1 MSEELIQR
9 NLIEAPEKMGDWN
22 FYNIGATTLK
32 ALKGAKIIPDK
43 DYEAYEGKKPDALIV
58 KKPII
63 IAAIE
68 YKTPQELRTEKQ
80 IAKAIAQEIGTAQ
93 ILQAKVYIVTDG
105 KKTFL
110 INPATGQEILQE
122 DGSRITLNFDKSSTE
137 CITLINKIRASIN
150 ATNNQIKAAASVDPL
165 PLAEKVWQDLW
176 AVSGA
181 TPENCLYTFVEIFI
195 FKYLSD
201 LGVLKGMYSFYD
213 LLGKYSGNNEN
224 EVLEYYASTVRVK
237 IKALFPG
244 NPKDKTTIINGTI
257 FVSKDDKAVSGYAT
271 VFHKILKRFN
281 DFGTLENIDYDFKS
295 KLFETFLKE
304 SISKKNWGQYF
315 TPLKVVRA
323 IVNMIDIAPG
333 MKICDPACGVGK
345 FLLEPI
351 LHDLHRFYKVEDGE
365 LKPQITLSGFDK
377 GFDKDEQKTII
388 LAKANMLIY
397 MSGLLREHPEMT
409 DKFAKLFNDTFLLQT
424 NSILGTLAKPV
435 HDQYDLI
442 LTNPPYVMSG
452 SSNLKEEISKDDTL
466 KKYFSVSA
474 MGIEGL
480 FMEWI
485 IRALKPNG
493 KAFIVVP
500 DGIMNRSNDKKLRDF
515 ILEQCEIDAV
525 ISLPLNTFFTTNK
538 KTYIL
543 ALTKKAPVMV
553 DGVPTLQRQ
562 TSPVFTYL
570 CSEIGET
577 RDVYRFDIDQNDLQV
592 ASDLFNMFKGAK
604 TSFANTLNMI
614 GDKRCKISSIDD
626 FYNGT
631 HWCVERWWNHEERQ
645 ALGIEEE
652 SKIIGVNDFRVLLA
666 DTINTL
672 SELDEPLAEVE
683 KKNDEDLQFLEIP
696 ITQVFDIVRGDGKY
710 TRSYVHEHTGEY
722 PLYSGNTF
730 GPFAQIDSYD
740 YNVPALTWA
749 IDGLA
754 GYMMIHRSPFS
765 ATNHRG
771 ILLLK
776 DTNIDLEYAKYTL
789 EPIFR
794 ELKKG
799 RQGDNGENEYTSLP
813 PFMIQSVKFAVP
825 VDHNG
830 EPWLEK
836 QKEIAAGYVT
846 LEQTKE
852 TVVEQIAN
860 LSQVSIVPNCDE
872 YAIEYLPLSEL
883 FDTIKGKSKYTK
895 KYGNLHSGP
904 YPVYSA
910 SSQGTLTHLDT
921 YDYDGRYM
929 TWSTNGFAGT
939 ILILDGK
946 FSINGDRGILVP
958 KNGRQDLD
966 FDYMKF
972 TLEPI
977 FRELAKGRKG
987 DNGEDEFTKLYPSML
1002 NDIMVP
1008 IPVDGEGN
1016 ISLSLQKEIAQK
1028 FISVQNSQKEI
1039 IEKLD
1044 ALISK
1049 KISIKSKG
1057 SAHFIL
1063 SASFL
1068 LALFLLCPMVCLWP
1082 GLSPHIVGIFKQFRQ
1097 AQYPHK
1103 R

>member
-1 MSEELIQR
+1 
-9 NLIEAPEKMGDWN
+9 
-22 FYNIGATTLK
+22 
-32 ALKGAKIIPDK
+32 
-43 DYEAYEGKKPDALIV
+43 
-58 KKPII
+58 
-63 IAAIE
+63 
-68 YKTPQELRTEKQ
+68 
-80 IAKAIAQEIGTAQ
+80 
-93 ILQAKVYIVTDG
+93 
-105 KKTFL
+105 
-110 INPATGQEILQE
+110 
-122 DGSRITLNFDKSSTE
+122 
-137 CITLINKIRASIN
+137 
-150 ATNNQIKAAASVDPL
+150 
-165 PLAEKVWQDLW
+165 
-176 AVSGA
+176 
-181 TPENCLYTFVEIFI
+181 
-195 FKYLSD
+195 
-201 LGVLKGMYSFYD
+201 
-213 LLGKYSGNNEN
+213 
-224 EVLEYYASTVRVK
+224 
-237 IKALFPG
+237 
-244 NPKDKTTIINGTI
+244 
-257 FVSKDDKAVSGYAT
+257 
-271 VFHKILKRFN
+271 
-281 DFGTLENIDYDFKS
+281 
-295 KLFETFLKE
+295 
-304 SISKKNWGQYF
+304 
-315 TPLKVVRA
+315 
-323 IVNMIDIAPG
+323 MIDITPG

-365 LKPQITLSGFDK
+365 LKPQIMLSGFDK

-452 SSNLKEEISKDDTL
+452 SSNLKEEISKDDAL

-614 GDKRCKISSIDD
+614 GDRRCKISSIDN

-652 SKIIGVNDFRVLLA
+652 SKTIGVNDFRVLLA

-683 KKNDEDLQFLEIP
+683 KKNDEGLQFLEIP
-696 ITQVFDIVRGDGKY
+696 IAQVFDIVRGDGKY
-710 TRSYVHEHTGEY
+710 TRSYVHEHTGEH

-825 VDHNG
+825 VDHDG

-836 QKEIAAGYVT
+836 QKEIATGYVT

-860 LSQVSIVPNCDE
+860 LSQVSVVPNCDE

-921 YDYDGRYM
+921 YDYDGHYM

-939 ILILDGK
+939 ILILNGK

-1002 NDIMVP
+1002 SDIMVP
-1008 IPVDGEGN
+1008 IPVDGKGN
-1016 ISLSLQKEIAQK
+1016 ISLLLQKEIAQK

-1049 KISIKSKG
+1049 KIS
-1057 SAHFIL
+1057 
-1063 SASFL
+1063 
-1068 LALFLLCPMVCLWP
+1068 M
-1082 GLSPHIVGIFKQFRQ
+1082 
-1097 AQYPHK
+1097 
-1103 R
+1103 

>member
-1 MSEELIQR
+1 
-9 NLIEAPEKMGDWN
+9 
-22 FYNIGATTLK
+22 
-32 ALKGAKIIPDK
+32 
-43 DYEAYEGKKPDALIV
+43 
-58 KKPII
+58 
-63 IAAIE
+63 
-68 YKTPQELRTEKQ
+68 
-80 IAKAIAQEIGTAQ
+80 
-93 ILQAKVYIVTDG
+93 
-105 KKTFL
+105 
-110 INPATGQEILQE
+110 
-122 DGSRITLNFDKSSTE
+122 
-137 CITLINKIRASIN
+137 
-150 ATNNQIKAAASVDPL
+150 
-165 PLAEKVWQDLW
+165 
-176 AVSGA
+176 
-181 TPENCLYTFVEIFI
+181 
-195 FKYLSD
+195 
-201 LGVLKGMYSFYD
+201 
-213 LLGKYSGNNEN
+213 
-224 EVLEYYASTVRVK
+224 
-237 IKALFPG
+237 
-244 NPKDKTTIINGTI
+244 
-257 FVSKDDKAVSGYAT
+257 
-271 VFHKILKRFN
+271 
-281 DFGTLENIDYDFKS
+281 
-295 KLFETFLKE
+295 
-304 SISKKNWGQYF
+304 
-315 TPLKVVRA
+315 
-323 IVNMIDIAPG
+323 MIDITPG

-409 DKFAKLFNDTFLLQT
+409 DKFAILFNDTFLLQT

-614 GDKRCKISSIDD
+614 GDKRCKILSIDD

-652 SKIIGVNDFRVLLA
+652 SKTIGVNDFRVLLA

-683 KKNDEDLQFLEIP
+683 KKNDEGLQFLEIP

-872 YAIEYLPLSEL
+872 YAIEYLPLSDL

-1002 NDIMVP
+1002 SDIMVP
-1008 IPVDGEGN
+1008 IPVDGKGN

-1044 ALISK
+1044 ILISK
-1049 KISIKSKG
+1049 KISI
-1057 SAHFIL
+1057 
-1063 SASFL
+1063 
-1068 LALFLLCPMVCLWP
+1068 
-1082 GLSPHIVGIFKQFRQ
+1082 
-1097 AQYPHK
+1097 
-1103 R
+1103 

>member
-1 MSEELIQR
+1 
-9 NLIEAPEKMGDWN
+9 
-22 FYNIGATTLK
+22 
-32 ALKGAKIIPDK
+32 
-43 DYEAYEGKKPDALIV
+43 
-58 KKPII
+58 
-63 IAAIE
+63 
-68 YKTPQELRTEKQ
+68 
-80 IAKAIAQEIGTAQ
+80 
-93 ILQAKVYIVTDG
+93 
-105 KKTFL
+105 
-110 INPATGQEILQE
+110 
-122 DGSRITLNFDKSSTE
+122 
-137 CITLINKIRASIN
+137 
-150 ATNNQIKAAASVDPL
+150 
-165 PLAEKVWQDLW
+165 
-176 AVSGA
+176 
-181 TPENCLYTFVEIFI
+181 
-195 FKYLSD
+195 
-201 LGVLKGMYSFYD
+201 
-213 LLGKYSGNNEN
+213 
-224 EVLEYYASTVRVK
+224 
-237 IKALFPG
+237 
-244 NPKDKTTIINGTI
+244 
-257 FVSKDDKAVSGYAT
+257 
-271 VFHKILKRFN
+271 
-281 DFGTLENIDYDFKS
+281 
-295 KLFETFLKE
+295 
-304 SISKKNWGQYF
+304 
-315 TPLKVVRA
+315 
-323 IVNMIDIAPG
+323 
-333 MKICDPACGVGK
+333 
-345 FLLEPI
+345 
-351 LHDLHRFYKVEDGE
+351 
-365 LKPQITLSGFDK
+365 
-377 GFDKDEQKTII
+377 
-388 LAKANMLIY
+388 
-397 MSGLLREHPEMT
+397 
-409 DKFAKLFNDTFLLQT
+409 
-424 NSILGTLAKPV
+424 
-435 HDQYDLI
+435 
-442 LTNPPYVMSG
+442 MSG
-452 SSNLKEEISKDDTL
+452 SSNLKEEISKDDAL

-553 DGVPTLQRQ
+553 DVVPTLQRQ

-604 TSFANTLNMI
+604 MSFANTLNMI
-614 GDKRCKISSIDD
+614 DDRRCKISSIDD

-652 SKIIGVNDFRVLLA
+652 SKTIGVNDFRVLLA

-683 KKNDEDLQFLEIP
+683 KKNDEGLQFLEIP

-710 TRSYVHEHTGEY
+710 TRSYVHEHTGEN

-825 VDHNG
+825 VDHDG

-860 LSQVSIVPNCDE
+860 LSQVSVVPNCDE

-939 ILILDGK
+939 ILILNGK

-1002 NDIMVP
+1002 SDIMVP
-1008 IPVDGEGN
+1008 IPVDGKGN
-1016 ISLSLQKEIAQK
+1016 ISLLLQKEIAQK

-1049 KISIKSKG
+1049 KIS
-1057 SAHFIL
+1057 
-1063 SASFL
+1063 
-1068 LALFLLCPMVCLWP
+1068 M
-1082 GLSPHIVGIFKQFRQ
+1082 
-1097 AQYPHK
+1097 
-1103 R
+1103 

>member
-1 MSEELIQR
+1 
-9 NLIEAPEKMGDWN
+9 
-22 FYNIGATTLK
+22 
-32 ALKGAKIIPDK
+32 
-43 DYEAYEGKKPDALIV
+43 
-58 KKPII
+58 
-63 IAAIE
+63 
-68 YKTPQELRTEKQ
+68 
-80 IAKAIAQEIGTAQ
+80 
-93 ILQAKVYIVTDG
+93 
-105 KKTFL
+105 
-110 INPATGQEILQE
+110 
-122 DGSRITLNFDKSSTE
+122 
-137 CITLINKIRASIN
+137 
-150 ATNNQIKAAASVDPL
+150 
-165 PLAEKVWQDLW
+165 
-176 AVSGA
+176 
-181 TPENCLYTFVEIFI
+181 
-195 FKYLSD
+195 
-201 LGVLKGMYSFYD
+201 
-213 LLGKYSGNNEN
+213 
-224 EVLEYYASTVRVK
+224 
-237 IKALFPG
+237 
-244 NPKDKTTIINGTI
+244 
-257 FVSKDDKAVSGYAT
+257 
-271 VFHKILKRFN
+271 
-281 DFGTLENIDYDFKS
+281 
-295 KLFETFLKE
+295 
-304 SISKKNWGQYF
+304 
-315 TPLKVVRA
+315 
-323 IVNMIDIAPG
+323 
-333 MKICDPACGVGK
+333 
-345 FLLEPI
+345 
-351 LHDLHRFYKVEDGE
+351 
-365 LKPQITLSGFDK
+365 
-377 GFDKDEQKTII
+377 
-388 LAKANMLIY
+388 
-397 MSGLLREHPEMT
+397 
-409 DKFAKLFNDTFLLQT
+409 
-424 NSILGTLAKPV
+424 
-435 HDQYDLI
+435 
-442 LTNPPYVMSG
+442 
-452 SSNLKEEISKDDTL
+452 
-466 KKYFSVSA
+466 

-562 TSPVFTYL
+562 ISPVFTYL

-577 RDVYRFDIDQNDLQV
+577 RDVYRFDINQNDLQV

-614 GDKRCKISSIDD
+614 GDRRCKISSIDD

-652 SKIIGVNDFRVLLA
+652 SKTIGVNDFRVLLA

-683 KKNDEDLQFLEIP
+683 KKNDEGLQFLEIP

-710 TRSYVHEHTGEY
+710 TRSYVHEHTGEH

-813 PFMIQSVKFAVP
+813 PFMIQSVKFAIP
-825 VDHNG
+825 VDHDG

-860 LSQVSIVPNCDE
+860 LSQVSVVPNCDE

-939 ILILDGK
+939 ILILNGK

-1002 NDIMVP
+1002 SDIMVP
-1008 IPVDGEGN
+1008 IPVDGKGN
-1016 ISLSLQKEIAQK
+1016 ISLLLQKEIAQK

-1049 KISIKSKG
+1049 KIS
-1057 SAHFIL
+1057 
-1063 SASFL
+1063 
-1068 LALFLLCPMVCLWP
+1068 M
-1082 GLSPHIVGIFKQFRQ
+1082 
-1097 AQYPHK
+1097 
-1103 R
+1103 

>member
-1 MSEELIQR
+1 M
-9 NLIEAPEKMGDWN
+9 
-22 FYNIGATTLK
+22 F
-32 ALKGAKIIPDK
+32 
-43 DYEAYEGKKPDALIV
+43 IV
-58 KKPII
+58 
-63 IAAIE
+63 
-68 YKTPQELRTEKQ
+68 Q
-80 IAKAIAQEIGTAQ
+80 
-93 ILQAKVYIVTDG
+93 
-105 KKTFL
+105 
-110 INPATGQEILQE
+110 
-122 DGSRITLNFDKSSTE
+122 TE
-137 CITLINKIRASIN
+137 CK
-150 ATNNQIKAAASVDPL
+150 ATYR
-165 PLAEKVWQDLW
+165 
-176 AVSGA
+176 G
-181 TPENCLYTFVEIFI
+181 
-195 FKYLSD
+195 
-201 LGVLKGMYSFYD
+201 
-213 LLGKYSGNNEN
+213 

-323 IVNMIDIAPG
+323 IVNMIDITPG

-409 DKFAKLFNDTFLLQT
+409 DKFAILFNDTFLLQT

-435 HDQYDLI
+435 HEQYDLI

-614 GDKRCKISSIDD
+614 GDRRCKISSIDD

-652 SKIIGVNDFRVLLA
+652 SKTIGVNDFRVLLA

-683 KKNDEDLQFLEIP
+683 KKNDEGLQFLEIP

-825 VDHNG
+825 VDHDG

-1002 NDIMVP
+1002 SNIMVP
-1008 IPVDGEGN
+1008 IPVDGKGN
-1016 ISLSLQKEIAQK
+1016 ISLLLQKEIAQK

-1049 KISIKSKG
+1049 KISI
-1057 SAHFIL
+1057 
-1063 SASFL
+1063 
-1068 LALFLLCPMVCLWP
+1068 
-1082 GLSPHIVGIFKQFRQ
+1082 
-1097 AQYPHK
+1097 
-1103 R
+1103 

>member
-105 KKTFL
+105 KKTFW

-323 IVNMIDIAPG
+323 IVNMIDITPG

-424 NSILGTLAKPV
+424 NSILGSLAKPV

-452 SSNLKEEISKDDTL
+452 SSNLKEEIFKDDTL

-543 ALTKKAPVMV
+543 ALTKKVPVMV
-553 DGVPTLQRQ
+553 DGVSTLQRQ

-614 GDKRCKISSIDD
+614 GDQRCKISSIDD

-631 HWCVERWWNHEERQ
+631 HWCVERWWTHEERQ

-652 SKIIGVNDFRVLLA
+652 SKTIGVNDFRVLLA

-683 KKNDEDLQFLEIP
+683 KKNDEGLQFLEIP

-730 GPFAQIDSYD
+730 GPFAKIDSYD

-789 EPIFR
+789 EAIFR

-813 PFMIQSVKFAVP
+813 PFMIQSVKFVVP

-860 LSQVSIVPNCDE
+860 LSQFSIVPNCDE

-1002 NDIMVP
+1002 SDIMVP
-1008 IPVDGEGN
+1008 IPVDGKGN

-1049 KISIKSKG
+1049 KISI
-1057 SAHFIL
+1057 
-1063 SASFL
+1063 
-1068 LALFLLCPMVCLWP
+1068 
-1082 GLSPHIVGIFKQFRQ
+1082 
-1097 AQYPHK
+1097 
-1103 R
+1103 

>member
-1 MSEELIQR
+1 
-9 NLIEAPEKMGDWN
+9 
-22 FYNIGATTLK
+22 
-32 ALKGAKIIPDK
+32 
-43 DYEAYEGKKPDALIV
+43 
-58 KKPII
+58 
-63 IAAIE
+63 
-68 YKTPQELRTEKQ
+68 
-80 IAKAIAQEIGTAQ
+80 
-93 ILQAKVYIVTDG
+93 
-105 KKTFL
+105 
-110 INPATGQEILQE
+110 
-122 DGSRITLNFDKSSTE
+122 
-137 CITLINKIRASIN
+137 
-150 ATNNQIKAAASVDPL
+150 
-165 PLAEKVWQDLW
+165 
-176 AVSGA
+176 
-181 TPENCLYTFVEIFI
+181 
-195 FKYLSD
+195 
-201 LGVLKGMYSFYD
+201 
-213 LLGKYSGNNEN
+213 
-224 EVLEYYASTVRVK
+224 
-237 IKALFPG
+237 
-244 NPKDKTTIINGTI
+244 
-257 FVSKDDKAVSGYAT
+257 
-271 VFHKILKRFN
+271 
-281 DFGTLENIDYDFKS
+281 
-295 KLFETFLKE
+295 
-304 SISKKNWGQYF
+304 
-315 TPLKVVRA
+315 
-323 IVNMIDIAPG
+323 
-333 MKICDPACGVGK
+333 
-345 FLLEPI
+345 
-351 LHDLHRFYKVEDGE
+351 
-365 LKPQITLSGFDK
+365 
-377 GFDKDEQKTII
+377 
-388 LAKANMLIY
+388 
-397 MSGLLREHPEMT
+397 
-409 DKFAKLFNDTFLLQT
+409 
-424 NSILGTLAKPV
+424 
-435 HDQYDLI
+435 
-442 LTNPPYVMSG
+442 MSG
-452 SSNLKEEISKDDTL
+452 SSNLKEEISKDDAL

-562 TSPVFTYL
+562 ISPVFTYL

-577 RDVYRFDIDQNDLQV
+577 RDVYRFDINQNDLQV

-614 GDKRCKISSIDD
+614 GDRRCKISSIDD

-652 SKIIGVNDFRVLLA
+652 SKTIGVNDFRVLLA

-683 KKNDEDLQFLEIP
+683 KKNDEGLQFLEIP

-710 TRSYVHEHTGEY
+710 TRSYVHEHTGEH

-860 LSQVSIVPNCDE
+860 LSQVSVVPNCDE

-939 ILILDGK
+939 ILILNGK

-1002 NDIMVP
+1002 SDIMVP
-1008 IPVDGEGN
+1008 IPVDGKGN
-1016 ISLSLQKEIAQK
+1016 ISLLLQKEIAQK

-1049 KISIKSKG
+1049 KIS
-1057 SAHFIL
+1057 
-1063 SASFL
+1063 
-1068 LALFLLCPMVCLWP
+1068 M
-1082 GLSPHIVGIFKQFRQ
+1082 
-1097 AQYPHK
+1097 
-1103 R
+1103 

>member
-1 MSEELIQR
+1 
-9 NLIEAPEKMGDWN
+9 
-22 FYNIGATTLK
+22 
-32 ALKGAKIIPDK
+32 
-43 DYEAYEGKKPDALIV
+43 
-58 KKPII
+58 
-63 IAAIE
+63 
-68 YKTPQELRTEKQ
+68 
-80 IAKAIAQEIGTAQ
+80 
-93 ILQAKVYIVTDG
+93 
-105 KKTFL
+105 
-110 INPATGQEILQE
+110 
-122 DGSRITLNFDKSSTE
+122 
-137 CITLINKIRASIN
+137 
-150 ATNNQIKAAASVDPL
+150 
-165 PLAEKVWQDLW
+165 
-176 AVSGA
+176 
-181 TPENCLYTFVEIFI
+181 
-195 FKYLSD
+195 
-201 LGVLKGMYSFYD
+201 
-213 LLGKYSGNNEN
+213 
-224 EVLEYYASTVRVK
+224 
-237 IKALFPG
+237 
-244 NPKDKTTIINGTI
+244 
-257 FVSKDDKAVSGYAT
+257 
-271 VFHKILKRFN
+271 
-281 DFGTLENIDYDFKS
+281 
-295 KLFETFLKE
+295 
-304 SISKKNWGQYF
+304 
-315 TPLKVVRA
+315 
-323 IVNMIDIAPG
+323 
-333 MKICDPACGVGK
+333 
-345 FLLEPI
+345 
-351 LHDLHRFYKVEDGE
+351 
-365 LKPQITLSGFDK
+365 
-377 GFDKDEQKTII
+377 
-388 LAKANMLIY
+388 
-397 MSGLLREHPEMT
+397 
-409 DKFAKLFNDTFLLQT
+409 
-424 NSILGTLAKPV
+424 
-435 HDQYDLI
+435 
-442 LTNPPYVMSG
+442 
-452 SSNLKEEISKDDTL
+452 
-466 KKYFSVSA
+466 
-474 MGIEGL
+474 
-480 FMEWI
+480 
-485 IRALKPNG
+485 
-493 KAFIVVP
+493 
-500 DGIMNRSNDKKLRDF
+500 MNRSNDKKLRDF

-614 GDKRCKISSIDD
+614 GDRRCKISSIDD

-652 SKIIGVNDFRVLLA
+652 SKTIGVNDFRVLLA

-683 KKNDEDLQFLEIP
+683 KKNDEGLQFLEIP

-825 VDHNG
+825 VDHDG

-1002 NDIMVP
+1002 SNIMVP
-1008 IPVDGEGN
+1008 IPVDGKGN
-1016 ISLSLQKEIAQK
+1016 ISLLLQKEIAQK

-1049 KISIKSKG
+1049 KISI
-1057 SAHFIL
+1057 
-1063 SASFL
+1063 
-1068 LALFLLCPMVCLWP
+1068 
-1082 GLSPHIVGIFKQFRQ
+1082 
-1097 AQYPHK
+1097 
-1103 R
+1103 

>member
-1 MSEELIQR
+1 MCGRTAVPEE
-9 NLIEAPEKMGDWN
+9 PKSPG
-22 FYNIGATTLK
+22 
-32 ALKGAKIIPDK
+32 
-43 DYEAYEGKKPDALIV
+43 
-58 KKPII
+58 
-63 IAAIE
+63 
-68 YKTPQELRTEKQ
+68 
-80 IAKAIAQEIGTAQ
+80 
-93 ILQAKVYIVTDG
+93 IL
-105 KKTFL
+105 
-110 INPATGQEILQE
+110 N
-122 DGSRITLNFDKSSTE
+122 
-137 CITLINKIRASIN
+137 
-150 ATNNQIKAAASVDPL
+150 
-165 PLAEKVWQDLW
+165 
-176 AVSGA
+176 
-181 TPENCLYTFVEIFI
+181 
-195 FKYLSD
+195 
-201 LGVLKGMYSFYD
+201 
-213 LLGKYSGNNEN
+213 
-224 EVLEYYASTVRVK
+224 
-237 IKALFPG
+237 
-244 NPKDKTTIINGTI
+244 
-257 FVSKDDKAVSGYAT
+257 
-271 VFHKILKRFN
+271 
-281 DFGTLENIDYDFKS
+281 
-295 KLFETFLKE
+295 
-304 SISKKNWGQYF
+304 
-315 TPLKVVRA
+315 
-323 IVNMIDIAPG
+323 
-333 MKICDPACGVGK
+333 
-345 FLLEPI
+345 
-351 LHDLHRFYKVEDGE
+351 
-365 LKPQITLSGFDK
+365 
-377 GFDKDEQKTII
+377 
-388 LAKANMLIY
+388 
-397 MSGLLREHPEMT
+397 
-409 DKFAKLFNDTFLLQT
+409 
-424 NSILGTLAKPV
+424 
-435 HDQYDLI
+435 
-442 LTNPPYVMSG
+442 
-452 SSNLKEEISKDDTL
+452 
-466 KKYFSVSA
+466 
-474 MGIEGL
+474 
-480 FMEWI
+480 
-485 IRALKPNG
+485 
-493 KAFIVVP
+493 
-500 DGIMNRSNDKKLRDF
+500 KKLRDF

-652 SKIIGVNDFRVLLA
+652 SKTIGVNDFRVLLA

-683 KKNDEDLQFLEIP
+683 KKNDEGLQFLEIP

-1002 NDIMVP
+1002 SDIMVP
-1008 IPVDGEGN
+1008 IPVDGEGK

-1049 KISIKSKG
+1049 KISI
-1057 SAHFIL
+1057 
-1063 SASFL
+1063 
-1068 LALFLLCPMVCLWP
+1068 
-1082 GLSPHIVGIFKQFRQ
+1082 
-1097 AQYPHK
+1097 
-1103 R
+1103 

>member
-1 MSEELIQR
+1 
-9 NLIEAPEKMGDWN
+9 
-22 FYNIGATTLK
+22 
-32 ALKGAKIIPDK
+32 
-43 DYEAYEGKKPDALIV
+43 
-58 KKPII
+58 
-63 IAAIE
+63 
-68 YKTPQELRTEKQ
+68 
-80 IAKAIAQEIGTAQ
+80 
-93 ILQAKVYIVTDG
+93 
-105 KKTFL
+105 
-110 INPATGQEILQE
+110 
-122 DGSRITLNFDKSSTE
+122 
-137 CITLINKIRASIN
+137 
-150 ATNNQIKAAASVDPL
+150 
-165 PLAEKVWQDLW
+165 
-176 AVSGA
+176 
-181 TPENCLYTFVEIFI
+181 
-195 FKYLSD
+195 
-201 LGVLKGMYSFYD
+201 MYSFYD

-323 IVNMIDIAPG
+323 IVNMIDITPG

-614 GDKRCKISSIDD
+614 GDQRCKISSIDD

-652 SKIIGVNDFRVLLA
+652 SKTIGVNDFRVLLA

-730 GPFAQIDSYD
+730 GPFAQIDSYN

-1049 KISIKSKG
+1049 KISI
-1057 SAHFIL
+1057 
-1063 SASFL
+1063 
-1068 LALFLLCPMVCLWP
+1068 
-1082 GLSPHIVGIFKQFRQ
+1082 
-1097 AQYPHK
+1097 
-1103 R
+1103 

>member
-1 MSEELIQR
+1 
-9 NLIEAPEKMGDWN
+9 
-22 FYNIGATTLK
+22 
-32 ALKGAKIIPDK
+32 
-43 DYEAYEGKKPDALIV
+43 
-58 KKPII
+58 
-63 IAAIE
+63 
-68 YKTPQELRTEKQ
+68 
-80 IAKAIAQEIGTAQ
+80 
-93 ILQAKVYIVTDG
+93 
-105 KKTFL
+105 
-110 INPATGQEILQE
+110 
-122 DGSRITLNFDKSSTE
+122 
-137 CITLINKIRASIN
+137 
-150 ATNNQIKAAASVDPL
+150 
-165 PLAEKVWQDLW
+165 
-176 AVSGA
+176 
-181 TPENCLYTFVEIFI
+181 
-195 FKYLSD
+195 
-201 LGVLKGMYSFYD
+201 
-213 LLGKYSGNNEN
+213 
-224 EVLEYYASTVRVK
+224 
-237 IKALFPG
+237 
-244 NPKDKTTIINGTI
+244 
-257 FVSKDDKAVSGYAT
+257 
-271 VFHKILKRFN
+271 
-281 DFGTLENIDYDFKS
+281 
-295 KLFETFLKE
+295 
-304 SISKKNWGQYF
+304 
-315 TPLKVVRA
+315 
-323 IVNMIDIAPG
+323 
-333 MKICDPACGVGK
+333 
-345 FLLEPI
+345 
-351 LHDLHRFYKVEDGE
+351 
-365 LKPQITLSGFDK
+365 
-377 GFDKDEQKTII
+377 
-388 LAKANMLIY
+388 
-397 MSGLLREHPEMT
+397 
-409 DKFAKLFNDTFLLQT
+409 
-424 NSILGTLAKPV
+424 
-435 HDQYDLI
+435 
-442 LTNPPYVMSG
+442 MSG

-1049 KISIKSKG
+1049 KISI
-1057 SAHFIL
+1057 
-1063 SASFL
+1063 
-1068 LALFLLCPMVCLWP
+1068 
-1082 GLSPHIVGIFKQFRQ
+1082 
-1097 AQYPHK
+1097 
-1103 R
+1103 

>member
-1 MSEELIQR
+1 MS
-9 NLIEAPEKMGDWN
+9 
-22 FYNIGATTLK
+22 
-32 ALKGAKIIPDK
+32 
-43 DYEAYEGKKPDALIV
+43 
-58 KKPII
+58 
-63 IAAIE
+63 
-68 YKTPQELRTEKQ
+68 
-80 IAKAIAQEIGTAQ
+80 
-93 ILQAKVYIVTDG
+93 
-105 KKTFL
+105 
-110 INPATGQEILQE
+110 
-122 DGSRITLNFDKSSTE
+122 
-137 CITLINKIRASIN
+137 
-150 ATNNQIKAAASVDPL
+150 
-165 PLAEKVWQDLW
+165 
-176 AVSGA
+176 
-181 TPENCLYTFVEIFI
+181 
-195 FKYLSD
+195 
-201 LGVLKGMYSFYD
+201 
-213 LLGKYSGNNEN
+213 
-224 EVLEYYASTVRVK
+224 
-237 IKALFPG
+237 
-244 NPKDKTTIINGTI
+244 
-257 FVSKDDKAVSGYAT
+257 
-271 VFHKILKRFN
+271 
-281 DFGTLENIDYDFKS
+281 
-295 KLFETFLKE
+295 
-304 SISKKNWGQYF
+304 
-315 TPLKVVRA
+315 
-323 IVNMIDIAPG
+323 
-333 MKICDPACGVGK
+333 
-345 FLLEPI
+345 
-351 LHDLHRFYKVEDGE
+351 
-365 LKPQITLSGFDK
+365 
-377 GFDKDEQKTII
+377 
-388 LAKANMLIY
+388 
-397 MSGLLREHPEMT
+397 
-409 DKFAKLFNDTFLLQT
+409 
-424 NSILGTLAKPV
+424 
-435 HDQYDLI
+435 
-442 LTNPPYVMSG
+442 
-452 SSNLKEEISKDDTL
+452 
-466 KKYFSVSA
+466 
-474 MGIEGL
+474 
-480 FMEWI
+480 
-485 IRALKPNG
+485 
-493 KAFIVVP
+493 
-500 DGIMNRSNDKKLRDF
+500 
-515 ILEQCEIDAV
+515 
-525 ISLPLNTFFTTNK
+525 
-538 KTYIL
+538 
-543 ALTKKAPVMV
+543 
-553 DGVPTLQRQ
+553 TLQRQ

-614 GDKRCKISSIDD
+614 GDQRCKISSIDD

-652 SKIIGVNDFRVLLA
+652 SKTIGVNDFRVLLA

-683 KKNDEDLQFLEIP
+683 KKKDEGLQFLEIP
-696 ITQVFDIVRGDGKY
+696 ITQVFNIVRGDGKY

-852 TVVEQIAN
+852 IVVEQIAN

-1049 KISIKSKG
+1049 KISI
-1057 SAHFIL
+1057 
-1063 SASFL
+1063 
-1068 LALFLLCPMVCLWP
+1068 
-1082 GLSPHIVGIFKQFRQ
+1082 
-1097 AQYPHK
+1097 
-1103 R
+1103 

>member
-1 MSEELIQR
+1 
-9 NLIEAPEKMGDWN
+9 
-22 FYNIGATTLK
+22 
-32 ALKGAKIIPDK
+32 
-43 DYEAYEGKKPDALIV
+43 
-58 KKPII
+58 
-63 IAAIE
+63 
-68 YKTPQELRTEKQ
+68 
-80 IAKAIAQEIGTAQ
+80 
-93 ILQAKVYIVTDG
+93 
-105 KKTFL
+105 
-110 INPATGQEILQE
+110 
-122 DGSRITLNFDKSSTE
+122 
-137 CITLINKIRASIN
+137 
-150 ATNNQIKAAASVDPL
+150 
-165 PLAEKVWQDLW
+165 
-176 AVSGA
+176 
-181 TPENCLYTFVEIFI
+181 
-195 FKYLSD
+195 
-201 LGVLKGMYSFYD
+201 
-213 LLGKYSGNNEN
+213 
-224 EVLEYYASTVRVK
+224 
-237 IKALFPG
+237 
-244 NPKDKTTIINGTI
+244 
-257 FVSKDDKAVSGYAT
+257 
-271 VFHKILKRFN
+271 
-281 DFGTLENIDYDFKS
+281 
-295 KLFETFLKE
+295 
-304 SISKKNWGQYF
+304 
-315 TPLKVVRA
+315 
-323 IVNMIDIAPG
+323 

-452 SSNLKEEISKDDTL
+452 SSNLKEEISKDDAL

-500 DGIMNRSNDKKLRDF
+500 DGIMNRSNDKKLRNF

-614 GDKRCKISSIDD
+614 GDRRCKISSIDD

-652 SKIIGVNDFRVLLA
+652 SKTIGVNDFRVLLA

-683 KKNDEDLQFLEIP
+683 KKNDEGLQFLEIP

-825 VDHNG
+825 VDHDG

-1002 NDIMVP
+1002 SDIMVP
-1008 IPVDGEGN
+1008 IPVDGKGN
-1016 ISLSLQKEIAQK
+1016 ISLLLQKEIAQK

-1049 KISIKSKG
+1049 KISI
-1057 SAHFIL
+1057 
-1063 SASFL
+1063 
-1068 LALFLLCPMVCLWP
+1068 
-1082 GLSPHIVGIFKQFRQ
+1082 
-1097 AQYPHK
+1097 
-1103 R
+1103 

>member
-1 MSEELIQR
+1 
-9 NLIEAPEKMGDWN
+9 
-22 FYNIGATTLK
+22 
-32 ALKGAKIIPDK
+32 
-43 DYEAYEGKKPDALIV
+43 
-58 KKPII
+58 
-63 IAAIE
+63 
-68 YKTPQELRTEKQ
+68 
-80 IAKAIAQEIGTAQ
+80 
-93 ILQAKVYIVTDG
+93 
-105 KKTFL
+105 
-110 INPATGQEILQE
+110 
-122 DGSRITLNFDKSSTE
+122 
-137 CITLINKIRASIN
+137 
-150 ATNNQIKAAASVDPL
+150 
-165 PLAEKVWQDLW
+165 
-176 AVSGA
+176 
-181 TPENCLYTFVEIFI
+181 
-195 FKYLSD
+195 
-201 LGVLKGMYSFYD
+201 
-213 LLGKYSGNNEN
+213 
-224 EVLEYYASTVRVK
+224 
-237 IKALFPG
+237 
-244 NPKDKTTIINGTI
+244 
-257 FVSKDDKAVSGYAT
+257 
-271 VFHKILKRFN
+271 
-281 DFGTLENIDYDFKS
+281 
-295 KLFETFLKE
+295 
-304 SISKKNWGQYF
+304 
-315 TPLKVVRA
+315 
-323 IVNMIDIAPG
+323 
-333 MKICDPACGVGK
+333 
-345 FLLEPI
+345 
-351 LHDLHRFYKVEDGE
+351 
-365 LKPQITLSGFDK
+365 
-377 GFDKDEQKTII
+377 
-388 LAKANMLIY
+388 
-397 MSGLLREHPEMT
+397 
-409 DKFAKLFNDTFLLQT
+409 
-424 NSILGTLAKPV
+424 
-435 HDQYDLI
+435 
-442 LTNPPYVMSG
+442 
-452 SSNLKEEISKDDTL
+452 
-466 KKYFSVSA
+466 
-474 MGIEGL
+474 
-480 FMEWI
+480 
-485 IRALKPNG
+485 
-493 KAFIVVP
+493 
-500 DGIMNRSNDKKLRDF
+500 
-515 ILEQCEIDAV
+515 
-525 ISLPLNTFFTTNK
+525 
-538 KTYIL
+538 
-543 ALTKKAPVMV
+543 MV

-562 TSPVFTYL
+562 ISPVFTYL

-604 TSFANTLNMI
+604 TSFTNTLNMI
-614 GDKRCKISSIDD
+614 GDRRCKISSIDA

-652 SKIIGVNDFRVLLA
+652 SKTIGVNDFRVLLA

-683 KKNDEDLQFLEIP
+683 KKNDEGLQFLEIP

-710 TRSYVHEHTGEY
+710 TRSYVHEHIGEY

-730 GPFAQIDSYD
+730 GSFAQIDSYD

-754 GYMMIHRSPFS
+754 GYMMIHRSHFS

-825 VDHNG
+825 IDHDG
-830 EPWLEK
+830 KPWLEK

-910 SSQGTLTHLDT
+910 SSQGTLSHLDT
-921 YDYDGRYM
+921 YDYDGHYM

-1002 NDIMVP
+1002 SDIMVP
-1008 IPVDGEGN
+1008 IPVDGKGN

-1028 FISVQNSQKEI
+1028 FISVQNSQTEI

-1049 KISIKSKG
+1049 KISI
-1057 SAHFIL
+1057 
-1063 SASFL
+1063 
-1068 LALFLLCPMVCLWP
+1068 
-1082 GLSPHIVGIFKQFRQ
+1082 
-1097 AQYPHK
+1097 
-1103 R
+1103 

>member
-1 MSEELIQR
+1 
-9 NLIEAPEKMGDWN
+9 
-22 FYNIGATTLK
+22 
-32 ALKGAKIIPDK
+32 
-43 DYEAYEGKKPDALIV
+43 
-58 KKPII
+58 
-63 IAAIE
+63 
-68 YKTPQELRTEKQ
+68 
-80 IAKAIAQEIGTAQ
+80 
-93 ILQAKVYIVTDG
+93 
-105 KKTFL
+105 
-110 INPATGQEILQE
+110 
-122 DGSRITLNFDKSSTE
+122 
-137 CITLINKIRASIN
+137 
-150 ATNNQIKAAASVDPL
+150 
-165 PLAEKVWQDLW
+165 
-176 AVSGA
+176 
-181 TPENCLYTFVEIFI
+181 
-195 FKYLSD
+195 
-201 LGVLKGMYSFYD
+201 
-213 LLGKYSGNNEN
+213 
-224 EVLEYYASTVRVK
+224 
-237 IKALFPG
+237 
-244 NPKDKTTIINGTI
+244 
-257 FVSKDDKAVSGYAT
+257 
-271 VFHKILKRFN
+271 
-281 DFGTLENIDYDFKS
+281 
-295 KLFETFLKE
+295 
-304 SISKKNWGQYF
+304 
-315 TPLKVVRA
+315 
-323 IVNMIDIAPG
+323 MIDITPG

-543 ALTKKAPVMV
+543 ALTKKVPVMV

-652 SKIIGVNDFRVLLA
+652 SKTIGVNDFRVLLA

-683 KKNDEDLQFLEIP
+683 KKNDEGLQFLEIP

-966 FDYMKF
+966 FDYMKY

-1049 KISIKSKG
+1049 KISI
-1057 SAHFIL
+1057 
-1063 SASFL
+1063 
-1068 LALFLLCPMVCLWP
+1068 
-1082 GLSPHIVGIFKQFRQ
+1082 
-1097 AQYPHK
+1097 
-1103 R
+1103 